1 MERKKFMIFQE
12 VDIEEE
18 VEGEVDIKTKILI
31 IKRGI
36 KVGV

>member
-1 MERKKFMIFQE
+1 MIFQE